1 MQSKDLVNIQG
12 KIFFF
17 IWRLIYNFVS
27 LFLMFWILKALSQ
40 KIAVYFFGVVDVKV
54 K

>member
-12 KIFFF
+12 KFFF

-27 LFLMFWILKALSQ
+27 LFLMFLILKALSQ